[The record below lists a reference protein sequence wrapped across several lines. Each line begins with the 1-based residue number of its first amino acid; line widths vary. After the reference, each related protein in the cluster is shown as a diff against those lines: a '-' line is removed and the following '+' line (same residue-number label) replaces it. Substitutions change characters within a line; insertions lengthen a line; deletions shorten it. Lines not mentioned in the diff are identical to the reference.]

1 MLKEI
6 LENHKLYCKDKGVIW
21 EYTPVKIVAD
31 MFYDSRDVFQEE
43 LYTQIVKNAF
53 IDKTQSMEE
62 RGALGT
68 RYLVHVNVLRQLIK

>member
-6 LENHKLYCKDKGVIW
+6 LENHKLYCENKGVIW
-21 EYTPVKIVAD
+21 EYTPVKIVAE
-31 MFYDSRDVFQEE
+31 MFYNEQGVFQEE
-43 LYTQIVKNAF
+43 LYNAIVKNAF

-62 RGALGT
+62 SGALGT